1 MDRPLKGLRVVD
13 LTRALAGPFGTMALA
28 DLGADVIKIEPTPA
42 GDMIRQWG
50 PFDRD
55 TSVYYLSAN
64 RNKRCLGLNFRS
76 EQGIAVIKQMILQA
90 DIVVENFKVGTM
102 ESMGLSFASLSEQ
115 NPRLIMA
122 SISGFGSEGPAKN
135 WPGFDQIAQGY
146 SGLMSVTG
154 DPQTGPTRVGVPIG
168 DMTAGLWLTVGVL
181 SAVVEREK
189 TGKGQH
195 VQTSLLASLLSLLS
209 VQGQRYLSIGEVP
222 TPMGN
227 AHPVIFPYGSFMT
240 ADGPINIAPATT
252 AMWQNVCEL
261 LSLSHLVTDERFLTN
276 ADRVLNR
283 DLLQEEFDR
292 ALQTNGR
299 AEWTKLFLLNGV
311 PAGPIN
317 SVADAM
323 NDQQVQAMQMI
334 ESIDY
339 PELGD
344 VKHVGLPLEM
354 ESVPKGQ
361 TIFAPAPSFG
371 EHSVTVLREF
381 GWDQHQIDDMLAR
394 GDIYQRT

>member
-1 MDRPLKGLRVVD
+1 
-13 LTRALAGPFGTMALA
+13 
-28 DLGADVIKIEPTPA
+28 
-42 GDMIRQWG
+42 
-50 PFDRD
+50 
-55 TSVYYLSAN
+55 
-64 RNKRCLGLNFRS
+64 
-76 EQGIAVIKQMILQA
+76 
-90 DIVVENFKVGTM
+90 
-102 ESMGLSFASLSEQ
+102 
-115 NPRLIMA
+115 
-122 SISGFGSEGPAKN
+122 
-135 WPGFDQIAQGY
+135 
-146 SGLMSVTG
+146 
-154 DPQTGPTRVGVPIG
+154 
-168 DMTAGLWLTVGVL
+168 
-181 SAVVEREK
+181 
-189 TGKGQH
+189 
-195 VQTSLLASLLSLLS
+195 
-209 VQGQRYLSIGEVP
+209 
-222 TPMGN
+222 
-227 AHPVIFPYGSFMT
+227 
-240 ADGPINIAPATT
+240 
-252 AMWQNVCEL
+252 
-261 LSLSHLVTDERFLTN
+261 
-276 ADRVLNR
+276 R